1 MQQLEQRKM
10 EQVKA
15 NDNIIEGYALRFN
28 SLSKD
33 LGGFREVISPT
44 ALKKTDLSDV
54 RCFIDHDSSLVLG
67 RTANDT
73 LKITVDEVGL
83 HFRCELPDT
92 TYARDLNV
100 SVTRGDINEC
110 SFGFNVSDGGE
121 SWKRDGDNYIRTIN
135 TINELAEISI
145 VSIPAYAETNA
156 EIAQRSLKKVVNE
169 LQKRKLTLSLELA
182 KIKKG

>member
-156 EIAQRSLKKVVNE
+156 EIAQRSLKKSGE
-169 LQKRKLTLSLELA
+169 RTA
-182 KIKKG
+182 KKKINSFTRVSKN